1 MYSSDESEKLS
12 ETVAANVSDSVSG
25 NESSA
30 TPQTPPTKPP
40 AKKGIARLIAATQ
53 YSAAGMRAA
62 FRSEEAVRMEVAAFI
77 VMAPLG
83 FWLGSSDV
91 EKVLLV
97 GSLVL
102 VILMELTNT
111 AIEKVVDRVS
121 NDYHELSRVAKDIGS
136 ATVLISIVL
145 VLFTWAV
152 ILYPS

>member
-1 MYSSDESEKLS
+1 MFSTGKPDKLP
-12 ETVAANVSDSVSG
+12 EGKNGID
-25 NESSA
+25 
-30 TPQTPPTKPP
+30 PQAPPAKPP
-40 AKKGIARLIAATQ
+40 AKKGLARLVAATH

-83 FWLGSSDV
+83 FWLGSTDV

-102 VILMELTNT
+102 VILMELINT

-136 ATVLISIVL
+136 ATVLISIAFVI
-145 VLFTWAV
+145 FAWAV

>member
-1 MYSSDESEKLS
+1 MFSSDESEKLP
-12 ETVAANVSDSVSG
+12 ETDAAAG
-25 NESSA
+25 
-30 TPQTPPTKPP
+30 PQGPPAKPP
-40 AKKGIARLIAATQ
+40 AKKGMARLIAATR

-62 FRSEEAVRMEVAAFI
+62 LRSEEAVRMEVAAFI

-83 FWLGSSDV
+83 FWLGSTAV

-102 VILMELTNT
+102 VILMELINT
-111 AIEKVVDRVS
+111 AIEKVIDRFS
-121 NDYHELSRVAKDIGS
+121 SEYHELSRVAKDIGS
-136 ATVLISIVL
+136 ATVLISIAF